1 MKRIINNYKNCNHLT
16 NLIQF
21 FKWLSL
27 ILFILIIII
36 IWIINRG
43 PTILLDRTDPLW
55 KEGKYYL
62 HDFDNKTVLARI
74 IDTEFS
80 RIKVKYLGS
89 YEGIHGIDYLKSY
102 LHSKIYNLNW
112 VNLNLEGDVKI
123 RDIITVK
130 EFKLID
136 NIL

>member
-80 RIKVKYLGS
+80 RI
-89 YEGIHGIDYLKSY
+89 
-102 LHSKIYNLNW
+102 
-112 VNLNLEGDVKI
+112 
-123 RDIITVK
+123 
-130 EFKLID
+130 
-136 NIL
+136 